1 MVAVSIQILG
11 PSLRSSVYQSP
22 IVSRDSS
29 LAAAIFFPEY
39 LAFFNLIGV
48 SALNAF
54 IKIQKPSLA
63 VLPVEA

>member
-39 LAFFNLIGV
+39 LAFFNLNGV
-48 SALNAF
+48 SALVKRK
-54 IKIQKPSLA
+54 KIQQK
-63 VLPVEA
+63 LP

>member
-22 IVSRDSS
+22 IVSRDSN

-39 LAFFNLIGV
+39 LAFFNLNGV

-54 IKIQKPSLA
+54 IKI
-63 VLPVEA
+63 